1 MLKRENR
8 LSKITRRVGE
18 NKYFSPFFQVRI
30 SENKESKAR
39 FGFIVSKK
47 IDKRAVV
54 RNQTKRVL
62 RSAAEAFINHLGG
75 KDIIVTA
82 KKPLTFKE
90 KGEVEREL
98 GNILN
103 KWKKQQYF

>member
-30 SENKESKAR
+30 ADNKESKAR
-39 FGFIVSKK
+39 FGFVVSKK

-54 RNQTKRVL
+54 RNRTKRIL
-62 RSAAEAFINHLGG
+62 RSAAEAFIGSMSG
-75 KDIIVTA
+75 KDIIIVA
-82 KKPLTFKE
+82 KKPLVLKD
-90 KGEVEREL
+90 KGEVAKEL
-98 GNILN
+98 GSILN
-103 KWKKQQYF
+103 K